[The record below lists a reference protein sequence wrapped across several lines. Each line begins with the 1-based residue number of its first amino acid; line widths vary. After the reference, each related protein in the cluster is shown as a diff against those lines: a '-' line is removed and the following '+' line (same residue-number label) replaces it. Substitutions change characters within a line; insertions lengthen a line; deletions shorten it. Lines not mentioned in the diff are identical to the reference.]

1 MANEQD
7 QKKADDILKS
17 LSSEGDDQKRQALFE
32 QVATQVESPALQD
45 EIIKR
50 YSSVGRELLS
60 DTLPSHVDPMV
71 ARILKPMIG
80 DVSKVRVH
88 TGKTATDAAKAMD
101 ARAFAVG
108 DSDVFMDESEFSPG
122 STQGRALLAHELA
135 HTRDVATGFALS
147 QRDGHSGAD
156 REVFAHAVEDRYV
169 QAEVDEDASVQKE
182 SFSGATE
189 VSEPQE
195 SAEVDVDKDD
205 LEDRIWSIIQRQQR
219 RASERFGR

>member
-7 QKKADDILKS
+7 QKKADEILKS

-32 QVATQVESPALQD
+32 DVAAQVESPALQD
-45 EIIKR
+45 EIINR
-50 YSSVGRELLS
+50 YSSVGRDLLS
-60 DTLPSHVDPMV
+60 DTLPSQVDPMV
-71 ARILKPMIG
+71 ARILEPMIG

-88 TGKTATDAAKAMD
+88 SGKTATEAAKAMD

-108 DSDVFMDESEFSPG
+108 DNDVFFDESEFSPG

-147 QRDGHSGAD
+147 QRDGHSGSD

-169 QAEVDEDASVQKE
+169 QAEADEEADVQKE
-182 SFSGATE
+182 SLAAAPEAAGSGGTDD
-189 VSEPQE
+189 S
-195 SAEVDVDKDD
+195 SVDRDD